1 MTNCKKALAYIALKD
16 IERNGVSD
24 CLEKES
30 TPLVS
35 RSLAPQARKL
45 HSIDELF
52 LAAKRRL
59 RDSMKV
65 AVKKTVVYKTLKVMA
80 PVVYERNFGVN
91 CDVIK
96 AGALELDGAL
106 QR

>member
-52 LAAKRRL
+52 LAAKRGL
-59 RDSMKV
+59 RDFMKV

-80 PVVYERNFGVN
+80 PLIGWRKRARHWLHAHLRRKRESCNP
-91 CDVIK
+91 
-96 AGALELDGAL
+96 
-106 QR
+106 